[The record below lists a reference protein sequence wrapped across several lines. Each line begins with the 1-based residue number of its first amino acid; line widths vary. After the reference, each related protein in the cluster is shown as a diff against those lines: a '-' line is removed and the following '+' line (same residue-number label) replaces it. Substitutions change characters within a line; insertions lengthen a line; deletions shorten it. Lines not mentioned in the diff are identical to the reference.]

1 MTSQEIRQQFFD
13 FFASKEH
20 KIVPSAP
27 VVPYDDPTL
36 LFTNAGM
43 NQFKDV
49 FLGKGTRDYNRA
61 ADTQKCIRVSG
72 KHNDLE
78 EVGRDTYHHTFFE
91 MLGNW
96 SFGDPAS
103 PARPTAKKATGYYK
117 KEAIAWA
124 WELLTTVWKLP
135 KERLW
140 ATVYRTDDEAFELWQ
155 SETDINPKHIL
166 RFDEKDNFWE
176 MGETGPC
183 GPCSE
188 IHINVSDDYDNP
200 KWVNAGKP
208 ECIEI
213 WNLVFIQYNRDA
225 EGTLH
230 ELPAKHVDTGMGF
243 ERLCAV
249 LQNKKSNYDTDI
261 FLPIIDAIA
270 KISGVEYNASLLEDE
285 RMVAMRVIADH
296 VRTLTFAIADG
307 AMPGNEGRG
316 YVLRRIL
323 RRAARFGRKLN
334 LNEPFIYQLV
344 DILVKTMGDV
354 FPEIKSNQ
362 ANVERIIKAE
372 EESFNTTLDRGLAEF
387 NSTIVLYIANM
398 LRNYT
403 DISVNVDPSFNLIMI
418 RKKQGVKG
426 NKPFVY
432 PGDVDISLDE
442 WDERKTQMYLN
453 ETPVFGGLD
462 AFFLYDTF
470 GFPLDLTMLLAR
482 EKGFIVDENKF
493 NELMNEQKER
503 ARKSTKDKMN
513 SVEVSLDSLDDF
525 DKVSD
530 APTVF
535 AGYSDFSAEAKVVAV
550 KHSDDNTLIVL
561 DRSPFYAE
569 SGGQIDDHGYLLIGD
584 NQFKIVGLKK
594 INNQLVH
601 FVENKKHI
609 AVKNGDKVNAVI
621 DDLRRWDIMRNHSA
635 THLLHAALRK
645 VLGEHVH
652 QSGSYVG
659 PDRLRF
665 DFTHFEKVN
674 EKQLTEIETIVNSKI
689 RENLDLQHHK
699 ETLFEDAKKMGA
711 LMFFGDKYGDKVNI
725 VQFGDFTLE
734 FCGGTHVK
742 NTSQIG
748 LFKIVNESSIASGV
762 RRIEA
767 VTGAGV
773 EKYLEMQEKKI
784 EDANHKIEN
793 LLEEKKKLEKELAEL
808 KLQDKLGGID
818 DIIKSPAD
826 VNGIKIFKGKVDASN
841 MDELKSMGDELREK
855 MKSGV
860 GMLISAIEDKVGI
873 VVVVSDDL
881 MKKIPAGK
889 IVGEVAKIVGGGGG
903 GRPHMATAGGKDI
916 AKIDDALSQV
926 DNIVS
931 ALL

>member
-1 MTSQEIRQQFFD
+1 MTSREIRQQFFD
-13 FFASKEH
+13 FFESKQH

-49 FLGKGTRDYNRA
+49 FLGKGTRDYQRA

-96 SFGDPAS
+96 SFGGSAS
-103 PARPTAKKATGYYK
+103 PARLAAKQAGGYYK

-124 WELLTTVWKLP
+124 WELLTDVFKLP

-140 ATVYRTDDEAFELWQ
+140 ATVYRTDDEAFDFWK
-155 SETDINPKHIL
+155 SETDINPNHVL

-188 IHINVSDDYDNP
+188 IHINISDDYDNS

-230 ELPAKHVDTGMGF
+230 DLPAKHVDTGMGF

-249 LQNKKSNYDTDI
+249 IQKKSSNYDTDV
-261 FLPIIDAIA
+261 FTPLLDEIA
-270 KISGVEYNASLLEDE
+270 KLSGLKYKSEY
-285 RMVAMRVIADH
+285 MIPMRVIADH

-307 AMPGNEGRG
+307 AMPSNEGRG

-323 RRAARFGRKLN
+323 RRAARYGRKIN
-334 LNEPFIYQLV
+334 LNEPFIYKLV
-344 DILVKTMGDV
+344 DVLVKTMGDV
-354 FPEIKSNQ
+354 FPEIKMNQ
-362 ANVERIIKAE
+362 SNVERIIKAE
-372 EESFNTTLDRGLAEF
+372 EESFNTTLDRGIELFEELEKRL
-387 NSTIVLYIANM
+387 SKE
-398 LRNYT
+398 
-403 DISVNVDPSFNLIMI
+403 
-418 RKKQGVKG
+418 KKKVI
-426 NKPFVY
+426 
-432 PGDVDISLDE
+432 PGEDVF
-442 WDERKTQMYLN
+442 K
-453 ETPVFGGLD
+453 
-462 AFFLYDTF
+462 LYDTF
-470 GFPLDLTMLLAR
+470 GFPVDLTNVMAF
-482 EKGFIVDENKF
+482 EKGLAIDEAKF
-493 NELMNEQKER
+493 DELMNEQKER
-503 ARKSTKDKMN
+503 ARKSTKEKMSSVDV
-513 SVEVSLDSLDDF
+513 SVESLEGF

-530 APTVF
+530 APTIF
-535 AGYSDFSAEAKVVAV
+535 TGYNDYESEAEILAV
-550 KHSDDNTLIVL
+550 KNEDGKSLVVL
-561 DRSPFYAE
+561 DKTPFYAE
-569 SGGQIDDHGYLLIGD
+569 SGGQTNDYGYLISGD
-584 NQFKIVGLKK
+584 NQFKVIGLIK
-594 INNQLVH
+594 INNQTVH
-601 FVENKKHI
+601 IVENKNN
-609 AVKNGDKVNAVI
+609 VKLQTGDKVKAVI

-635 THLLHAALRK
+635 THLLHAALRN

-665 DFTHFEKVN
+665 DFTHFEKVSD
-674 EKQLTEIETIVNSKI
+674 KQLAEIEAIVNTKI
-689 RENLDLQHHK
+689 REHLDLQHHK
-699 ETLFEDAKKMGA
+699 ETPFEDAKEMGA
-711 LMFFGDKYGDKVNI
+711 LMFFGDKYGDKVNV
-725 VQFGDFTLE
+725 VQFGDFTME
-734 FCGGTHVK
+734 FCGGTHVH

-748 LFKIVNESSIASGV
+748 LFKIVSESSIASGV

-773 EKYLEMQEKKI
+773 EKYISQLEVNVQTQIAKTEQL
-784 EDANHKIEN
+784 N
-793 LLEEKKKLEKELAEL
+793 EEKKKLEKELAEL
-808 KLQDKLGGID
+808 KLQEKLGGID
-818 DIIKSPAD
+818 DIVSSPMD
-826 VNGIKIFKGKVDASN
+826 VKGSKVFKGKVDATN
-841 MDELKSMGDELREK
+841 MDELKSMGDELRIK
-855 MKSGV
+855 MKSGI
-860 GMLISAIEDKVGI
+860 GMLISELEGKVGI

-889 IVGEVAKIVGGGGG
+889 VVGEVAKVVGGGGG

-916 AKIDDALSQV
+916 AKIDDALKQV
-926 DNIVS
+926 DKIIETI
-931 ALL
+931 L